1 VKKETFILMLYI
13 KYFFKL
19 LLYGCAYGSLYKARN
34 LIELELVNQMQLEQI
49 RLKQEELELK
59 KKGL

>member
-1 VKKETFILMLYI
+1 MLYI

-34 LIELELVNQMQLEQI
+34 LIELELVNQLQLEQI
-49 RLKQEELELK
+49 KLKQEELELR